1 MPHYYTYCSVSGV
14 DRVDH
19 CCVLAAVG
27 EGMVERRGVA
37 ATMMGALAKA
47 NVNIKAMAQVGVW
60 CGGGV
65 WSSTVLACAVA
76 GAVAVAEVQ
85 GCGPVTTAR
94 A

>member
-1 MPHYYTYCSVSGV
+1 MLCSVSGI

-47 NVNIKAMAQVGVW
+47 NVNIKAIAQVGLLRAAW
-60 CGGGV
+60 WWLGWWPGGG
-65 WSSTVLACAVA
+65 
-76 GAVAVAEVQ
+76 AE
-85 GCGPVTTAR
+85 GFDPVTA
-94 A
+94 